1 MHIQLEPRGSMEDLE
16 RQVPGAIAAL
26 RQLTQAV
33 DATGLDKAFT
43 ELLKVRA
50 SQINGCAFCLQFH
63 RNLAQQKG
71 VSVARLDALGQWS
84 QAGDLYTPREQAAL
98 AWTDALTRMPDSAGS
113 ADSSGCGGISGAA
126 YIHLQSL
133 FSVAEIAALT
143 TAIATIN
150 AWNRIAGA
158 LAFAPPAPI

>member
-1 MHIQLEPRGSMEDLE
+1 MHIQLEPRGSMAELE

-63 RNLAQQKG
+63 RNVAQQKG
-71 VSVARLDALGQWS
+71 VSAARLDGLRNWS
-84 QAGDLYTPREQAAL
+84 EAGDLYTPREHAAL
-98 AWTDALTRMPDSAGS
+98 AWTDALTRMPDSA
-113 ADSSGCGGISGAA
+113 ATGGISDAA
-126 YIHLQSL
+126 YTALGNS